1 MEVHRS
7 YRESIAELT
16 FNSRPII
23 TSLTIIAGENLAHA
37 NVIVDVIEAQLRNV
51 APNMKL
57 PILYLMDSICKNIGP
72 VYSSLFSR
80 NLFASFSN
88 AYAAVSPADK
98 EKFRKVVNT
107 WKLADPK
114 TGGGRPLFGAQ
125 LTGQLEA
132 FMMTCGIGGGGSH
145 SGPQQ
150 NMPGG
155 WRPPRANVQNRQQIP
170 PQGYQSSNR
179 QPQRPPPQAF
189 TTPAPPRPALSVSSI
204 ILQQQIQALLTQK
217 QNAVLLNARD
227 TASRDQISILTQLL
241 VHVGS
246 ASLSDSDSQTISQ
259 SLTSMM
265 QPAQSPNLMLPVA
278 APPAIPAL
286 QSIAPLVFPTNV
298 MGSSMIPGYSNRDS
312 NYATV
317 KLEDRYAPRNN
328 GNSASKADP
337 SKKVDLIQV
346 KLTNADINRTIH
358 KAFQILYDP
367 STLQCKQCGM
377 RFPGHTDL
385 GRKKNSAHLDWHFRQ
400 NKRLREKGGRRA
412 VCREWYLDEPTWIKE
427 DLNPEAV
434 DAETTDK
441 AGDLFATGASGGG
454 GAAAAPVE
462 EVVVQHDIP
471 AEGEANMQC
480 SICKETLEQ
489 YYNEDEDLWMIK
501 NALKV
506 NGVLYH
512 QSCYSMSSG
521 EDGKRKLDDGLTEG
535 DAKKLRL

>member
-51 APNMKL
+51 IIHIEPSLFRRPFITAVAPNMKL

-88 AYAAVSPADK
+88 AYAAVSPADR

-107 WKLADPK
+107 WKLPDPK

-132 FMMTCGIGGGGSH
+132 FMMTCGIGSGGGSYPG
-145 SGPQQ
+145 SQQ
-150 NMPGG
+150 NMPSGY
-155 WRPPRANVQNRQQIP
+155 RPPRANV
-170 PQGYQSSNR
+170 
-179 QPQRPPPQAF
+179 
-189 TTPAPPRPALSVSSI
+189 
-204 ILQQQIQALLTQK
+204 
-217 QNAVLLNARD
+217 
-227 TASRDQISILTQLL
+227 LL
-241 VHVGS
+241 VHVAS
-246 ASLSDSDSQTISQ
+246 ASLSDSDLQTISQ
-259 SLTSMM
+259 SLTVMM
-265 QPAQSPNLMLPVA
+265 QPPSIRQSPNLMLPVA
-278 APPAIPAL
+278 APSIPTP
-286 QSIAPLVFPTNV
+286 QPIAPLVFPANV
-298 MGSSMIPGYSNRDS
+298 MGSSMIPGFSNRDS

-317 KLEDRYAPRNN
+317 KLEDRYAPRNSGN
-328 GNSASKADP
+328 GASKSDP

-346 KLTNADINRTIH
+346 KLTNADINRPIH
-358 KAFQILYDP
+358 KAFAILYDP

-377 RFPGHTDL
+377 RFPGHTDI

-441 AGDLFATGASGGG
+441 AGDLFATGAGSGKVD
-454 GAAAAPVE
+454 APVE

-480 SICKETLEQ
+480 IICKETLEQ
-489 YYNEDEDLWMIK
+489 YYNEEEDLWMIK

-506 NGVLYH
+506 NGVLFH
-512 QSCYSMSSG
+512 QSCYTMSAG
-521 EDGKRKLDDGLTEG
+521 EDGKRKLDDGLAEG
-535 DAKKLRL
+535 EAKKLRL